1 MKYQRF
7 AALVLA
13 AALLTGCG
21 GTQSSPSA
29 AADQSSDSMFI
40 VRPIISGCCCIKHC
54 ICTLPVH
61 AHFIFGNSGS
71 CYFLLSLIHI

>member
-21 GTQSSPSA
+21 GDGLA
-29 AADQSSDSMFI
+29 RKAD
-40 VRPIISGCCCIKHC
+40 
-54 ICTLPVH
+54 
-61 AHFIFGNSGS
+61 
-71 CYFLLSLIHI
+71 FL